1 MKFFIYL
8 FYDIFFNI
16 KFYITALTIA
26 IERGNKEIVDPL
38 LKHPNIDIYLELIY
52 ILIFSSNF
60 NQHILN
66 YILK

>member
-1 MKFFIYL
+1 MKFFIFL

-16 KFYITALTIA
+16 KFYKTALTIA
-26 IERGNKEIVDPL
+26 IERGNKEIVDLL

-60 NQHILN
+60 NQYILN

>member
-26 IERGNKEIVDPL
+26 IERGNKEIVDLL